1 MMNQGGVVIP
11 MGMGSYAPMNNSGFT
26 TTVAK
31 DNGKRQFN
39 FSAQTPQNQAKVIQ
53 PNQQSSLDRSIAV

>member
-11 MGMGSYAPMNNSGFT
+11 MSMGSYDHMNNSGFT

-39 FSAQTPQNQAKVIQ
+39 FSAQTPQNQAKVI
-53 PNQQSSLDRSIAV
+53 